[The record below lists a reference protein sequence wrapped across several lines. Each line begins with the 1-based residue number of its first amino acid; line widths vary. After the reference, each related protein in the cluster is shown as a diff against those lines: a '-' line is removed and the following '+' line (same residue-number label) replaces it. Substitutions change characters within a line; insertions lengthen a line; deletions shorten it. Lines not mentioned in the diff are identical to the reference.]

1 MSKPIDKQI
10 NKLLEQ
16 HHKLIHSESLKV
28 KSHVQRENGDWIL
41 NTLMLDN
48 IDVPFKYKRK
58 KLYRS
63 LQGQRVNITYY
74 PATEQVAGFEM
85 EIMNIVRIKVA

>member
-1 MSKPIDKQI
+1 MSKQVNQLLDQH
-10 NKLLEQ
+10 NKLV
-16 HHKLIHSESLKV
+16 HSESLKV
-28 KSHVQRENGDWIL
+28 ISHVQREDDDWIV

-58 KLYRS
+58 KQYRS

-74 PATEQVAGFEM
+74 PSTETVAGFEM
-85 EIMNIVRIKVA
+85 EVMNIVRIKIA